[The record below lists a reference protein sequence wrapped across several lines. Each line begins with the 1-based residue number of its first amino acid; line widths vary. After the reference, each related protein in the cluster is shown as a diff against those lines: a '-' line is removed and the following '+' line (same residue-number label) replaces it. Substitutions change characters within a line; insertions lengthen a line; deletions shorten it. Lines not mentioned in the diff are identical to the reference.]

1 MVQFNCTVLYISH
14 WHQNSRDSE
23 LCCFFVRN
31 SFAACFHTLSSSSL
45 SLSTLSPPAEDAGTA
60 VEETHADVFP
70 NSIAPVTGFSEAG
83 LLSVIRSSKSSSIR
97 SAAVKSYSNIRYS
110 VLKRSPGSSQ
120 VRRKLTL
127 CSRYCR

>member
-23 LCCFFVRN
+23 LCFFVRN